1 MSYNK
6 TKRSRTC
13 TRHNHRRKN
22 KNGTIRKVMRG
33 CNGRQYGGTSAPLGM
48 MQVPQSHGG
57 ASSTQ
62 TTNNTNTNLASS
74 LLKLQMVAG
83 NKPPVID
90 NHPMPNNFTAGAPA
104 TAPATAMSGGSH
116 KSKHKRLR
124 YKKSIARRGRSRRF
138 RKTKRH

>member
-6 TKRSRTC
+6 TRRSRTC
-13 TRHNHRRKN
+13 TRHRHRRKN

-33 CNGRQYGGTSAPLGM
+33 CNGRQYGGASPPLGM
-48 MQVPQSHGG
+48 MQVPQAHNGS
-57 ASSTQ
+57 SSTQ

-90 NHPMPNNFTAGAPA
+90 NHPMPNNFTAS
-104 TAPATAMSGGSH
+104 APATAMSGGSH

>member
-1 MSYNK
+1 
-6 TKRSRTC
+6 
-13 TRHNHRRKN
+13 
-22 KNGTIRKVMRG
+22 
-33 CNGRQYGGTSAPLGM
+33 
-48 MQVPQSHGG
+48 
-57 ASSTQ
+57 
-62 TTNNTNTNLASS
+62 
-74 LLKLQMVAG
+74 MVAG
-83 NKPPVID
+83 HKPPVID